1 MVTMRLMKESL
12 AIWRILRI
20 QAQGSLENYFS
31 PTIVDFHPESIL
43 YFSGS
48 GMSVVTK

>member
-1 MVTMRLMKESL
+1 MGTMRSMKESL
-12 AIWRILRI
+12 AIWRISRI
-20 QAQGSLENYFS
+20 QVQGSLENSFS
-31 PTIVDFHPESIL
+31 PTIADFHLGSIL